1 MQSIFVLKDTA
12 TTEIYTYCHT
22 LSLHVALP
30 ILFIVRPSRSHG
42 RGTPTPALSTRTARR
57 LRGRSSNRPDGR
69 DADPGEQIQSRRG
82 QSEGP
87 VRARST
93 HAWNGEAAR
102 SEEHTSELQSIM
114 RNSYAAVGLTKK
126 IQQKN

>member
-1 MQSIFVLKDTA
+1 MDARGAFDQSFCQSCAWTA
-12 TTEIYTYCHT
+12 DDRK
-22 LSLHVALP
+22 LLAQGV
-30 ILFIVRPSRSHG
+30 FIVRPSRSHG

-82 QSEGP
+82 QSEGR

-93 HAWNGEAAR
+93 HARKRVVWGKGVAVRVHHGGR
-102 SEEHTSELQSIM
+102 SII
-114 RNSYAAVGLTKK
+114 KK
-126 IQQKN
+126 KKQKKK